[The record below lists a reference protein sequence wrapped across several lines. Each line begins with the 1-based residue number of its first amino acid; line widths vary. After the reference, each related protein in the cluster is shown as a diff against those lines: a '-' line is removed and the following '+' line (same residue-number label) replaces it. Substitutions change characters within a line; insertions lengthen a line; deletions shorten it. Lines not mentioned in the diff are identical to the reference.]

1 MRQLVRP
8 PMRAQL
14 NLSSRAGTNKW
25 KYHLS
30 TFGVISGDTGSFVP
44 CAFLIHKFED
54 AHILRDAM
62 DCLGFALARL
72 QNDGS
77 DAAAAAAVRLFC
89 PRFILIDVSAAETL
103 AVHTCIWGRQWVASV
118 LCEIS
123 TTEPSARCREW

>member
-72 QNDGS
+72 QYDGS
-77 DAAAAAAVRLFC
+77 DAAAAAAVRL
-89 PRFILIDVSAAETL
+89 SAL
-103 AVHTCIWGRQWVASV
+103 ALFLGWQIRQVGIGVYNTGTSKS
-118 LCEIS
+118 E
-123 TTEPSARCREW
+123 